1 MKTYL
6 IGDIAKKM
14 NVTTDTLRYYDKEGL
29 LPFAKRNEAGRRIF
43 TEDDLGYVEVINCL
57 KKSAVPVK
65 EIGQFIAMTLWLN
78 EKRPWNAKLKN

>member
-29 LPFAKRNEAGRRIF
+29 LPFAKRNERVGEFSRKMI
-43 TEDDLGYVEVINCL
+43 
-57 KKSAVPVK
+57 
-65 EIGQFIAMTLWLN
+65 
-78 EKRPWNAKLKN
+78 